1 MAKKLEKVI
10 TGNVL
15 QITEGTTAAVLKFD
29 SNELSDVIK
38 ANLSMH
44 GLSQKLGDAAAG
56 KEGEEAV
63 KSINTVWEGLKKG
76 DWTVRAPAGEK
87 VSKKS
92 IVEAIGNLS
101 ENEQKKAKDLLA
113 KLGLKL

>member
-1 MAKKLEKVI
+1 MAKKLEKLV

-29 SNELSDVIK
+29 INELSDSIRF
-38 ANLSMH
+38 NLSMH

-56 KEGEEAV
+56 KTGEDAV
-63 KSINTVWEGLKKG
+63 LAINAVWKGLKKG
-76 DWTVRAPAGEK
+76 DWAVRAPAGEK

-92 IVEAIGNLS
+92 IIDAIGNLS
-101 ENEQKKAKDLLA
+101 DAEQKKAKDLLA
-113 KLGLKL
+113 KLGLKI